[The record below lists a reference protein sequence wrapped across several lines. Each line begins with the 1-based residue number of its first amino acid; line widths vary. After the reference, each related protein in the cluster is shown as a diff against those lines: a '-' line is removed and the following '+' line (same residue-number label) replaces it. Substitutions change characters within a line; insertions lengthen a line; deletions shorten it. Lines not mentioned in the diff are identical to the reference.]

1 MKRPDSCEGGHV
13 TGLVR
18 CDKDAVIMLLCIDTN
33 RMHKCAATA
42 PSLGSKKP
50 DLTPCDLLIC
60 PPFLFCAP
68 SAFKE
73 ADLFYNT
80 CVFPNPPISQLVLQ
94 FKLKNGCPL
103 VSVLD

>member
-42 PSLGSKKP
+42 PSLGSKRP
-50 DLTPCDLLIC
+50 MGGRH
-60 PPFLFCAP
+60 
-68 SAFKE
+68 
-73 ADLFYNT
+73 
-80 CVFPNPPISQLVLQ
+80 
-94 FKLKNGCPL
+94 GCPRPL
-103 VSVLD
+103 GGR

>member
-1 MKRPDSCEGGHV
+1 MKRLDSCEGGHV
-13 TGLVR
+13 TRLVKG
-18 CDKDAVIMLLCIDTN
+18 DKDSVIMLLCIGTS
-33 RMHKCAATA
+33 RTHKCAATA
-42 PSLGSKKP
+42 PSLGSKRP
-50 DLTPCDLLIC
+50 DLTPRDLLIC

-80 CVFPNPPISQLVLQ
+80 FVFPNPPISQLVLQ